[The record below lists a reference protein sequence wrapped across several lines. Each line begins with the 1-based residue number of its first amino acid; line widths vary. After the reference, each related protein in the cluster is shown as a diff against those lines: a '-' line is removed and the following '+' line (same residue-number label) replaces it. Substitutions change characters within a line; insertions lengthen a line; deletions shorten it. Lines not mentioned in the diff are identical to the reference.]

1 MVKGFLEMSRHF
13 YMTSALVRLCCNEGG
28 ERPLPSQGNG
38 ACCRDILLHG
48 VEEPRSSRVLF
59 SRSGGHKTKETYHT
73 RPGTPL
79 HVNRVL
85 LSKSLME
92 MIHSSV
98 NSQEPIPILYKEKGF
113 QFIKLK
119 SV

>member
-28 ERPLPSQGNG
+28 ERPLPSRGNG

-73 RPGTPL
+73 RPGSPTPCKQGL
-79 HVNRVL
+79 IVKKFDGDD
-85 LSKSLME
+85 S
-92 MIHSSV
+92 
-98 NSQEPIPILYKEKGF
+98 
-113 QFIKLK
+113 
-119 SV
+119 